1 MNTQFLNTKA
11 GMVVAAG
18 ATVLVL
24 AYFAEKKV
32 RAVSNDVIDAI
43 DPTDPNNI
51 FASGVDNV
59 GASLTGNK
67 NFKLGAWIYDVFHPP
82 IDLNGG

>member
-43 DPTDPNNI
+43 DPTDPDNI
-51 FASGVDNV
+51 FATGVDNV
-59 GASLTGNK
+59 GASLTGNE
-67 NFKLGAWIYDVFHPP
+67 NFKLGAWVYDVFHPR

>member
-1 MNTQFLNTKA
+1 
-11 GMVVAAG
+11 MVVAAG

-32 RAVSNDVIDAI
+32 RALSNDVIDAI
-43 DPTDPNNI
+43 DPTDPDNI

-59 GASLTGNK
+59 GASLTGNE
-67 NFKLGAWIYDVFHPP
+67 NFKLGAWIYDVLHPRP
-82 IDLNGG
+82 DINGG